1 MNPSLVNVDMW
12 FVYHIESSFLDP
24 LTPFVTKT
32 EFFFAIYQHNIKQ
45 TTNAQHYTAF
55 FEIK

>member
-12 FVYHIESSFLDP
+12 FVNHIYSSFLDP

-32 EFFFAIYQHNIKQ
+32 EFSFAISIQYQADK
-45 TTNAQHYTAF
+45 
-55 FEIK
+55 